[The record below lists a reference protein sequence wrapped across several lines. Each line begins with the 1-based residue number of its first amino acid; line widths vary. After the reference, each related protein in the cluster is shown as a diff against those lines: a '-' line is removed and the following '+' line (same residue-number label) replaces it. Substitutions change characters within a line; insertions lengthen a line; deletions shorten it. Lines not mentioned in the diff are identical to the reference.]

1 MAPHDRIPNTTTD
14 IHPHTPI
21 QTHPQWYSHNYIP
34 TVVTLPPPPFSLSDI
49 PNSSWYYGQHHG
61 TSRHSMKIKIS
72 PNYYETPIRWLLCS
86 LFRKLSQTLFITNLF
101 GSNNIF
107 LYNLCHHIVFSLWDV
122 PANITLPPIPVLTS
136 IITPSSHGH
145 SPKVPFFQSWTNI
158 AYVNPAMHEPK
169 IFFDIQHLN
178 ALITFQSNL
187 HPV

>member
-1 MAPHDRIPNTTTD
+1 MAPHDRIPNTTTN

-34 TVVTLPPPPFSLSDI
+34 TVVTLPPPLLPIRHTELILVLWTTSWNIKTFYEDQDI
-49 PNSSWYYGQHHG
+49 TQLLWD
-61 TSRHSMKIKIS
+61 
-72 PNYYETPIRWLLCS
+72 TPIRWLLCS

>member
-34 TVVTLPPPPFSLSDI
+34 TVVTLPPLLPIRRTELILVLWTTSWNIKTFYEDQDI
-49 PNSSWYYGQHHG
+49 TQLLWD
-61 TSRHSMKIKIS
+61 
-72 PNYYETPIRWLLCS
+72 TPIRWLLCS

-136 IITPSSHGH
+136 IVTPSSHGH
-145 SPKVPFFQSWTNI
+145 SPEVPFFQSWTNI